1 MIYKCNSNK
10 VNSLNLKLCT
20 LKPNLFFCDYG
31 LSISVTMTNQQSQDN
46 PDPKNIIPD
55 DKKWKWNATDCAQGL
70 DSYFK
75 TVEAMT
81 KPCRGQG

>member
-1 MIYKCNSNK
+1 
-10 VNSLNLKLCT
+10 
-20 LKPNLFFCDYG
+20 
-31 LSISVTMTNQQSQDN
+31 MTKQPSCDN

-55 DKKWKWNATDCAQGL
+55 DQKRKQNAANCAQGL

-81 KPCRGQG
+81 KLCQGQG